1 MLKKTDKPEV
11 FSALEVANI
20 CGVVNQTAI
29 NWIKGGHLKAF
40 TTPGGQY
47 RVYPDDLASF
57 MKGRKMRIPEY
68 LAKKCTGNLYEHG
81 DILIVDDDKGLN
93 CVIAKFLQKKYESFG
108 VEIFQAFDRFVR
120 GQIGLGVLKLLTGGG
135 CVIWALVD
143 WIIALIKAYGSAY
156 AGSEE
161 FVFVNGQYTA

>member
-47 RVYPDDLASF
+47 RIYPDDLASF

-108 VEIFQAFDRFVR
+108 VEIFQSFDGFEA
-120 GQIGLGVLKLLTGGG
+120 GVLMTEKHPK
-135 CVIWALVD
+135 I
-143 WIIALIKAYGSAY
+143 LILDLDLPGTRSRGSVW
-156 AGSEE
+156 S
-161 FVFVNGQYTA
+161 TAMIFQKNFRH